1 MDSLVIIGGLN
12 NFLKLLLNQEHG
24 EGNVVKDFLRWILSK
39 LELDSMIL
47 IFSFIF
53 QILLMS
59 LL

>member
-53 QILLMS
+53 
-59 LL
+59 